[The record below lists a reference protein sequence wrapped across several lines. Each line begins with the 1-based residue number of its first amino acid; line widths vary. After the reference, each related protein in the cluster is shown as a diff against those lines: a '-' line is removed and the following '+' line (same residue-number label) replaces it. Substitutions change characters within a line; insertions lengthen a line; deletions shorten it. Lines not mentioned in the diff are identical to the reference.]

1 MPTDVPAKDHETA
14 LRRQIT
20 AVNIGV
26 ELDTGTPAK
35 QLPMLTAQVHFT
47 DMFTR
52 GDGAVV
58 AYPVSG
64 SVTITNSELL
74 AMQHAL
80 SVIAEIQT
88 LANQRADEQGI

>member
-1 MPTDVPAKDHETA
+1 MPIDVPVKDHETA

-20 AVNIGV
+20 SVNIGV

-35 QLPMLTAQVHFT
+35 QLPTLTAQVCFT

-58 AYPVSG
+58 AYPVAG
-64 SVTITNSELL
+64 SVTLTNSELL
-74 AMQHAL
+74 AIQHAL

-88 LANQRADEQGI
+88 LANQRAVEQGI